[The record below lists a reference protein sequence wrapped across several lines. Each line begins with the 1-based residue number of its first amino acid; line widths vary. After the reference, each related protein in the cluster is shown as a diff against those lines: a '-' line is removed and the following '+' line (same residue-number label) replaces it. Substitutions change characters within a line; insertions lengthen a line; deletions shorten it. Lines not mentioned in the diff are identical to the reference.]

1 MSSSMPTLRTD
12 DDVALEAQLDGP
24 ADAAVGA
31 VLCHPHPQYGGSMH
45 SIVIS
50 ELFRALPAAGV
61 RCLRFNFRGV
71 GRSAGAFD
79 DGRGE
84 RLDVLAA
91 IDGLPSQRPAPSPLG
106 LTGWSSGA
114 DVARSVIDP
123 RVGGWMAIAPPLR
136 FATALDEVAADA
148 RPKLLALAERDE
160 FRVPAE
166 VQAQVGAWRATRVEI
181 VPGASH
187 FFVGRTDRV
196 VELARGFCTTLTGAT
211 DGPPES

>member
-91 IDGLPSQRPAPSPLG
+91 IDGLAAELPGAF
-106 LTGWSSGA
+106 GA
-114 DVARSVIDP
+114 DVALSVLDP